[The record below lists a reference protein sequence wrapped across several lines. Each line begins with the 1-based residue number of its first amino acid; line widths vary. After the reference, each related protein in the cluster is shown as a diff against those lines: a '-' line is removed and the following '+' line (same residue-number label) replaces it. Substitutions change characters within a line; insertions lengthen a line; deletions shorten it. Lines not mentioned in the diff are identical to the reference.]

1 MKPTIADILNNVKL
15 NTIVI
20 MDENNNET
28 IFDTNTLTR
37 EFLTKEV
44 SGFVFNGFREVRVWL
59 RRSE

>member
-1 MKPTIADILNNVKL
+1 MKPTIGDILNNVKL

-20 MDENNNET
+20 MDEDNNET
-28 IFDTNTLTR
+28 IFDTNTITR